1 MKMTVPLMILMMRKV
16 NLLVKKRKKKI
27 KMLTGQILMERKV
40 LLMLLAIRLKER
52 KKDALNLNR
61 IVHS

>member
-1 MKMTVPLMILMMRKV
+1 MTAPLMILMMKIV

-27 KMLTGQILMERKV
+27 KMLTGQILMVRKV
-40 LLMLLAIRLKER
+40 VSMLMAIRLKER

-61 IVHS
+61 IVQS